1 MAKKTKDQPS
11 PLIPSDPLEPP
22 RKQSL
27 FAWLRARFFAGM
39 IIAAPIAITF
49 WVLQFLIT
57 FIDDRVK
64 PLLPPILKPETY
76 TNYAIPGVGVLVT
89 VVALTVLGA
98 VATNLI
104 GRSLI
109 NSSDRLLSGIPIVR
123 NVYSAF
129 KQLFEVLG
137 NNQTASF
144 DSVVLVEY
152 PRRGSWCIGFV
163 ASGAKG
169 EVKARLSEGHIG
181 VFVPTTPNPT
191 SGFLVYVQRAEV
203 KELDMTVEEGA
214 KLILSAGLVVPE
226 AKTNESGELPFD
238 AKSLPASETEAQE
251 GS

>member
-1 MAKKTKDQPS
+1 MGKKDKEPHS
-11 PLIPSDPLEPP
+11 PLIPTDGLEPP
-22 RKQSL
+22 KRQSL
-27 FAWLRARFFAGM
+27 FAWLRGRFFAGM
-39 IIAAPIAITF
+39 VIAAPIAITF
-49 WVLQFLIT
+49 WVIQFLIT

-64 PLLPPILKPETY
+64 PILPPLLKPETY

-89 VVALTVLGA
+89 IIALTILGA

-104 GRSLI
+104 GRALI
-109 NSSDRLLSGIPIVR
+109 NSSDRLLSRIPIVR

-144 DSVVLVEY
+144 DSVVMVEY
-152 PRRGSWCIGFV
+152 PKRGTWCIGFV

-169 EVKARLSEGHIG
+169 EVRHRLGDNHIG

-191 SGFLVYVQRAEV
+191 SGFLVYVPREEV
-203 KELDMTVEEGA
+203 IAMDMTVEEGA

-226 AKTNESGELPFD
+226 VRSSGDPEANSPEI
-238 AKSLPASETEAQE
+238 SETGAPE